1 MHFTVS
7 QAASPQFAKKFR
19 AGKDNPG
26 FEGDLLA
33 YIMCQDI
40 TP

>member
-1 MHFTVS
+1 MDFTVS

-19 AGKDNPG
+19 AGKDDLE

-33 YIMCQDI
+33 
-40 TP
+40 

>member
-19 AGKDNPG
+19 AGKDNPE

-33 YIMCQDI
+33 YIMCQDL